1 LPPSIFGTALA
12 LLLLLLLCF
21 LLLLLVPL
29 SFLLLLNSLSL
40 SMVKGEDPRVLLWTA
55 GDGWARVDSIDER

>member
-29 SFLLLLNSLSL
+29 SFFLLLNSLSF
-40 SMVKGEDPRVLLWTA
+40 STNGCVDGQRGRPKGSPV
-55 GDGWARVDSIDER
+55 DGW